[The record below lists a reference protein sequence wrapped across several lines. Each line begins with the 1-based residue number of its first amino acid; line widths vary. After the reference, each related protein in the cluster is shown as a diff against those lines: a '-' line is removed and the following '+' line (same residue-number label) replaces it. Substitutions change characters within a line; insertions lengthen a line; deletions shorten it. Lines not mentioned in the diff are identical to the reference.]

1 MEFKTR
7 YITADE
13 FKQYFGID
21 LQIELPNGDNE
32 SGKVAAYLTR
42 IENRLEAWINANYF
56 YNVTQFWETLN
67 NNQKEQ
73 YKYALLEQA
82 YYVLRM
88 GDISVDSGYDKERG
102 IIAGRSTINELSVAP
117 NAMLHL
123 ENGGFL
129 NTRIVKRGGY
139 YQGGVANSQVVSGGV
154 VGQKGEP
161 GKDGL
166 TPFIGNNGNWWIGG
180 LDTGVKAT
188 GIQGPQGPKGEK
200 GDAGGPPG
208 PQGVKGDKGD
218 NGSGFGNSYGNG
230 VPWALPTA
238 NKTFTYFITMVEN
251 KYIAGD
257 NAEFDGALV
266 KDSYAP
272 SSLCDANFGDKI
284 IVSKG
289 SGDDYKV
296 WQVESDGTVNEYTY
310 TPAQQGDDQLTLSSN
325 YLKAVRIL

>member
-56 YNVTQFWETLN
+56 YNVSQFWETLN

-102 IIAGRSTINELSVAP
+102 VIAGRSTINELSVAP

-139 YQGGVANSQVVSGGV
+139 YQGGVATSQQVGGG

-166 TPFIGNNGNWWIGG
+166 TPFIGDNGNWWIGG
-180 LDTGVKAT
+180 LDTGVKAAGQQ
-188 GIQGPQGPKGEK
+188 GI
-200 GDAGGPPG
+200 PG
-208 PQGVKGDKGD
+208 TNGT
-218 NGSGFGNSYGNG
+218 NGSGFGATWTDGQVFLAVAAGDTEINNYLIVFNG
-230 VPWALPTA
+230 VSAAGQATTEILDTDNQETISLADSIGKILSIHYIGGSPSNVHYYLNGVKIKSYECNDISLTFESA
-238 NKTFTYFITMVEN
+238 NSKLVE
-251 KYIAGD
+251 
-257 NAEFDGALV
+257 
-266 KDSYAP
+266 
-272 SSLCDANFGDKI
+272 
-284 IVSKG
+284 
-289 SGDDYKV
+289 
-296 WQVESDGTVNEYTY
+296 
-310 TPAQQGDDQLTLSSN
+310 
-325 YLKAVRIL
+325 IL

>member
-56 YNVTQFWETLN
+56 YNVTQFWETLT

-139 YQGGVANSQVVSGGV
+139 YQGGVATSAQQVVVGGM
-154 VGQKGEP
+154 GQKGEP

-180 LDTGVKAT
+180 LDTGVKAAGQNGT
-188 GIQGPQGPKGEK
+188 DGI
-200 GDAGGPPG
+200 
-208 PQGVKGDKGD
+208 
-218 NGSGFGNSYGNG
+218 NGSGFGDTWTNGNAFFSTQFGKGNIIQNYLIVFNG
-230 VPWALPTA
+230 VSATGQA
-238 NKTFTYFITMVEN
+238 TTTIADIDNQEDITLTDSIG
-251 KYIAGD
+251 KILSIHYI
-257 NAEFDGALV
+257 
-266 KDSYAP
+266 
-272 SSLCDANFGDKI
+272 
-284 IVSKG
+284 
-289 SGDDYKV
+289 
-296 WQVESDGTVNEYTY
+296 DGT
-310 TPAQQGDDQLTLSSN
+310 PKSN
-325 YLKAVRIL
+325 VHYYLNGVKIKSYECYDVSLIFDSANSKLVEIL

>member
-139 YQGGVANSQVVSGGV
+139 YQGGVANSQVVAGGV

-180 LDTGVKAT
+180 LDTGVKA
-188 GIQGPQGPKGEK
+188 
-200 GDAGGPPG
+200 AGQPG
-208 PQGVKGDKGD
+208 ANGT
-218 NGSGFGNSYGNG
+218 NGSGFGDTFRGNDLFLSIRLDDANVIKNYLIAFDTVSATGQATTYIDDTYMQETISLADSIGKILSIHYIGGSPVSTVHYYLNG
-230 VPWALPTA
+230 VKI
-238 NKTFTYFITMVEN
+238 KTYDCYDISLYFQSGNAKLVE
-251 KYIAGD
+251 
-257 NAEFDGALV
+257 
-266 KDSYAP
+266 
-272 SSLCDANFGDKI
+272 
-284 IVSKG
+284 
-289 SGDDYKV
+289 
-296 WQVESDGTVNEYTY
+296 
-310 TPAQQGDDQLTLSSN
+310 
-325 YLKAVRIL
+325 IL

>member
-32 SGKVAAYLTR
+32 SGKVAAYIAR

-102 IIAGRSTINELSVAP
+102 VVAGRSTINELSVAS
-117 NAMLHL
+117 NSMLHL

-139 YQGGVANSQVVSGGV
+139 YQGGISTSQVVSGGG

-166 TPFIGNNGNWWIGG
+166 TPFIGDNGNWWIGG
-180 LDTGVKAT
+180 LDTGVVVAGQQGIPGINGTNGIGFGAT
-188 GIQGPQGPKGEK
+188 YTNGQIFFEQQDGDGEK
-200 GDAGGPPG
+200 I
-208 PQGVKGDKGD
+208 K
-218 NGSGFGNSYGNG
+218 N
-230 VPWALPTA
+230 
-238 NKTFTYFITMVEN
+238 FIILFN
-251 KYIAGD
+251 KYSGVGQGTL
-257 NAEFDGALV
+257 EFDEAYTNKLV
-266 KDSYAP
+266 EITGGVGKILSIHFWGLGSNDAYFYLNGELIDS
-272 SSLCDANFGDKI
+272 
-284 IVSKG
+284 VSVY
-289 SGDDYKV
+289 DRI
-296 WQVESDGTVNEYTY
+296 E
-310 TPAQQGDDQLTLSSN
+310 LTLNSAN
-325 YLKAVRIL
+325 CKLVEIL

>member
-32 SGKVAAYLTR
+32 SGKVAAYIAR

-56 YNVTQFWETLN
+56 YNVSQFWETLN
-67 NNQKEQ
+67 DNQKEQ

-102 IIAGRSTINELSVAP
+102 VIAGRSTINELSVSP
-117 NAMLHL
+117 NSMLHL

-139 YQGGVANSQVVSGGV
+139 YQGGVSTAQQVVAGGI
-154 VGQKGEP
+154 GQKGEP

-180 LDTGVKAT
+180 LDTGVTAVGQ
-188 GIQGPQGPKGEK
+188 GI
-200 GDAGGPPG
+200 PG
-208 PQGVKGDKGD
+208 TNGTNGI
-218 NGSGFGNSYGNG
+218 NGSGFGDTFINGNG
-230 VPWALPTA
+230 VLYGGVGDGNIIKNYLIVFNGVTA
-238 NKTFTYFITMVEN
+238 TGQANTEIADPDNQEIISLADSIGKILSVH
-251 KYIAGD
+251 YI
-257 NAEFDGALV
+257 
-266 KDSYAP
+266 
-272 SSLCDANFGDKI
+272 
-284 IVSKG
+284 
-289 SGDDYKV
+289 
-296 WQVESDGTVNEYTY
+296 DGTPQSNVHYYLNGVKIKTY
-310 TPAQQGDDQLTLSSN
+310 ECNDISLTFYSANSKL
-325 YLKAVRIL
+325 VEIL

>member
-139 YQGGVANSQVVSGGV
+139 YQGGVAKSQVVVGGV

-166 TPFIGNNGNWWIGG
+166 TPFIGNNGNWWIGV
-180 LDTGVKAT
+180 LDTGVTAT
-188 GIQGPQGPKGEK
+188 GIPGPQGPQGPQGEK
-200 GDAGGPPG
+200 GEQGIQGIPG
-208 PQGVKGDKGD
+208 T
-218 NGSGFGNSYGNG
+218 NGSGFGDTFRNNDEFLYIERTTGNVIKNYLIAFDTVSATGQTTTSIDDTDMQETISLADSIGKILSIHYIDGSPSSTVHYYLNG
-230 VPWALPTA
+230 VKI
-238 NKTFTYFITMVEN
+238 KTYECTDITLYFRGGNSKLVE
-251 KYIAGD
+251 
-257 NAEFDGALV
+257 
-266 KDSYAP
+266 
-272 SSLCDANFGDKI
+272 
-284 IVSKG
+284 
-289 SGDDYKV
+289 
-296 WQVESDGTVNEYTY
+296 
-310 TPAQQGDDQLTLSSN
+310 
-325 YLKAVRIL
+325 IL

>member
-139 YQGGVANSQVVSGGV
+139 YQGGVANSQVVAGG

-166 TPFIGNNGNWWIGG
+166 TPFIGDNGNWWIGG
-180 LDTGVKAT
+180 LDTGVVA
-188 GIQGPQGPKGEK
+188 
-200 GDAGGPPG
+200 AGQPG
-208 PQGVKGDKGD
+208 ANGT
-218 NGSGFGNSYGNG
+218 NGSGFGETFRSNDMFLALNRDDGNVIKNYLIAFDTVSATGQATTYIDDTDTQETISLADSIGKILSIHYIG
-230 VPWALPTA
+230 VP
-238 NKTFTYFITMVEN
+238 
-251 KYIAGD
+251 G
-257 NAEFDGALV
+257 G
-266 KDSYAP
+266 
-272 SSLCDANFGDKI
+272 SSEVHYYLNGDKI
-284 IVSKG
+284 KTYECIDITLYFQSGNSKL
-289 SGDDYKV
+289 
-296 WQVESDGTVNEYTY
+296 VE
-310 TPAQQGDDQLTLSSN
+310 
-325 YLKAVRIL
+325 IL

>member
-139 YQGGVANSQVVSGGV
+139 YQGGVANSQVVAGGG

-166 TPFIGNNGNWWIGG
+166 TPFIGANGNWWIGG
-180 LDTGVKAT
+180 LDTGVKA
-188 GIQGPQGPKGEK
+188 
-200 GDAGGPPG
+200 AGQPSANGT
-208 PQGVKGDKGD
+208 
-218 NGSGFGNSYGNG
+218 NGSGFGETFRNNDMVLALNRDDGNVIKNYLIAFDTVSATGQTTTYINDIDTQETISLADSIGKILSIHYIRGSPLPTVHYYLNG
-230 VPWALPTA
+230 VKI
-238 NKTFTYFITMVEN
+238 KTYDCYDITLYFYSGNSKLVE
-251 KYIAGD
+251 
-257 NAEFDGALV
+257 
-266 KDSYAP
+266 
-272 SSLCDANFGDKI
+272 
-284 IVSKG
+284 
-289 SGDDYKV
+289 
-296 WQVESDGTVNEYTY
+296 
-310 TPAQQGDDQLTLSSN
+310 
-325 YLKAVRIL
+325 IL

>member
-32 SGKVAAYLTR
+32 SGKVAAYLAR

-56 YNVTQFWETLN
+56 YNVTRFWETLN

-139 YQGGVANSQVVSGGV
+139 YQGGVANSQVVAGG

-166 TPFIGNNGNWWIGG
+166 TPFIGDNGNWWIGG
-180 LDTGVKAT
+180 LDTGVKAAGQQ
-188 GIQGPQGPKGEK
+188 GI
-200 GDAGGPPG
+200 PG
-208 PQGVKGDKGD
+208 T
-218 NGSGFGNSYGNG
+218 NGSGFGDTFRNNDEFLIIRDPNVDVIKNYLIAFDTVSSTGQTTTYIEDRDTQETISLDDSIGKILSIHHIGGSPSTVHYYLNG
-230 VPWALPTA
+230 V
-238 NKTFTYFITMVEN
+238 KIETYNCYDIT
-251 KYIAGD
+251 
-257 NAEFDGALV
+257 
-266 KDSYAP
+266 
-272 SSLCDANFGDKI
+272 
-284 IVSKG
+284 
-289 SGDDYKV
+289 
-296 WQVESDGTVNEYTY
+296 
-310 TPAQQGDDQLTLSSN
+310 LTLYSGNSK
-325 YLKAVRIL
+325 LVEVL

>member
-139 YQGGVANSQVVSGGV
+139 YQGGVANSQVVSGGG

-180 LDTGVKAT
+180 LDTGVKAA
-188 GIQGPQGPKGEK
+188 GI
-200 GDAGGPPG
+200 PG
-208 PQGVKGDKGD
+208 TNGI
-218 NGSGFGNSYGNG
+218 NGSGFGETFRSNDIVLDLSPGDGNVIKNYLIAFDFVSATGQTAPYIFDTVKQETILLADSIGKILSIHYIGG
-230 VPWALPTA
+230 VSASEVHYYL
-238 NKTFTYFITMVEN
+238 N
-251 KYIAGD
+251 
-257 NAEFDGALV
+257 
-266 KDSYAP
+266 
-272 SSLCDANFGDKI
+272 GDKI
-284 IVSKG
+284 K
-289 SGDDYKV
+289 
-296 WQVESDGTVNEYTY
+296 TY
-310 TPAQQGDDQLTLSSN
+310 ECYDITLYFRSSN
-325 YLKAVRIL
+325 SKLVEIL

>member
-32 SGKVAAYLTR
+32 SGKVAAYIAR

-56 YNVTQFWETLN
+56 YNVSQFWETLN

-102 IIAGRSTINELSVAP
+102 VIAGRSTINELSVSP
-117 NAMLHL
+117 NSMLHL

-139 YQGGVANSQVVSGGV
+139 YTGGVATSQVVNSV

-166 TPFIGNNGNWWIGG
+166 TPFIGDNGHWWIGG
-180 LDTGVKAT
+180 LDTGVTAVGQ
-188 GIQGPQGPKGEK
+188 GI
-200 GDAGGPPG
+200 PG
-208 PQGVKGDKGD
+208 TDGTDGL
-218 NGSGFGNSYGNG
+218 NGSGFGQTFRDGQGFLFLDSVETLIKNYLIVFDTVSATGQDPTYIVDNDQQETITLSDSIGKVLSIHRIAGSPSNVHYFLNG
-230 VPWALPTA
+230 VKIKSYECYDISLTFLSA
-238 NKTFTYFITMVEN
+238 NSKLVE
-251 KYIAGD
+251 
-257 NAEFDGALV
+257 
-266 KDSYAP
+266 
-272 SSLCDANFGDKI
+272 
-284 IVSKG
+284 
-289 SGDDYKV
+289 
-296 WQVESDGTVNEYTY
+296 
-310 TPAQQGDDQLTLSSN
+310 
-325 YLKAVRIL
+325 IL

>member
-139 YQGGVANSQVVSGGV
+139 YQGGVANSQVVGGG

-180 LDTGVKAT
+180 LDTGVKAA
-188 GIQGPQGPKGEK
+188 GPQGPQGPQGPKGEK
-200 GDAGGPPG
+200 GEQGIQGIPG
-208 PQGVKGDKGD
+208 T
-218 NGSGFGNSYGNG
+218 NGSGFGDTFRNNDMFLALSQGDGNVITNYLIAFDTVSATGQTTTYIDDTDTQETISLADSIGKILSIHYIDGSPMSEVHYYLNG
-230 VPWALPTA
+230 VKI
-238 NKTFTYFITMVEN
+238 KTYECTDITLYFRSGNSKLVE
-251 KYIAGD
+251 
-257 NAEFDGALV
+257 
-266 KDSYAP
+266 
-272 SSLCDANFGDKI
+272 
-284 IVSKG
+284 
-289 SGDDYKV
+289 
-296 WQVESDGTVNEYTY
+296 
-310 TPAQQGDDQLTLSSN
+310 
-325 YLKAVRIL
+325 IL

>member
-139 YQGGVANSQVVSGGV
+139 YQGGVANSQVVAGGG

-180 LDTGVKAT
+180 LDTGVT
-188 GIQGPQGPKGEK
+188 LP
-200 GDAGGPPG
+200 
-208 PQGVKGDKGD
+208 VK
-218 NGSGFGNSYGNG
+218 
-230 VPWALPTA
+230 
-238 NKTFTYFITMVEN
+238 
-251 KYIAGD
+251 
-257 NAEFDGALV
+257 
-266 KDSYAP
+266 
-272 SSLCDANFGDKI
+272 
-284 IVSKG
+284 
-289 SGDDYKV
+289 KV
-296 WQVESDGTVNEYTY
+296 TRT
-310 TPAQQGDDQLTLSSN
+310 T
-325 YLKAVRIL
+325 R

>member
-102 IIAGRSTINELSVAP
+102 VVAGRSTINELSVAP

-139 YQGGVANSQVVSGGV
+139 YQGGVAKSQVVAGGV

-180 LDTGVKAT
+180 LDTGVKAAGQPGAN
-188 GIQGPQGPKGEK
+188 GI
-200 GDAGGPPG
+200 
-208 PQGVKGDKGD
+208 
-218 NGSGFGNSYGNG
+218 NGSGFGDSYGNG
-230 VPWALPTA
+230 VPWALPMA
-238 NKTFTYFITMVEN
+238 NKTFTYYITAVEN
-251 KYIAGD
+251 KYVKMIDRLEG
-257 NAEFDGALV
+257 NV
-266 KDSYAP
+266 MKDSYTP
-272 SSLCDANFGDKI
+272 SIFTAVYVGDTVF
-284 IVSKG
+284 VSKG
-289 SGDDYKV
+289 GDNTYRVILLKR
-296 WQVESDGTVNEYTY
+296 DGTVNEYTY
-310 TPAQQGDDQLTLSSN
+310 EPATIGGDQLALSSE
-325 YLKAVRIL
+325 YVKAVRIL

>member
-67 NNQKEQ
+67 NYQKEQ

-139 YQGGVANSQVVSGGV
+139 YQGGVANSQVVGGG

-180 LDTGVKAT
+180 LDTGVKAAGQQ
-188 GIQGPQGPKGEK
+188 GI
-200 GDAGGPPG
+200 PG
-208 PQGVKGDKGD
+208 TNGI
-218 NGSGFGNSYGNG
+218 NGSGFGETFRSNDGFLALNFHDDGNVIKNYLIAFDTVSATG
-230 VPWALPTA
+230 QAT
-238 NKTFTYFITMVEN
+238 TYIDDIDAQETISLDDSIG
-251 KYIAGD
+251 KILSIHYIGGSTPGKVHYYL
-257 NAEFDGALV
+257 N
-266 KDSYAP
+266 
-272 SSLCDANFGDKI
+272 GDKI
-284 IVSKG
+284 KTYDCYDITLYFYSGNSKL
-289 SGDDYKV
+289 
-296 WQVESDGTVNEYTY
+296 VE
-310 TPAQQGDDQLTLSSN
+310 
-325 YLKAVRIL
+325 IL

>member
-139 YQGGVANSQVVSGGV
+139 YQGGVANSQVVAGGV

-180 LDTGVKAT
+180 LDTGVKA
-188 GIQGPQGPKGEK
+188 
-200 GDAGGPPG
+200 AGQPG
-208 PQGVKGDKGD
+208 ANGT
-218 NGSGFGNSYGNG
+218 NGSGFGDTFRSNDMFLALNRDDGNVIKNYLIAFDTVSATGQATTYIDDTYMQETISLADSIGKILSIHYIVGSPSSTVHYYLNG
-230 VPWALPTA
+230 VKI
-238 NKTFTYFITMVEN
+238 KTYDCYDISLYFQSGNAKLVE
-251 KYIAGD
+251 
-257 NAEFDGALV
+257 
-266 KDSYAP
+266 
-272 SSLCDANFGDKI
+272 
-284 IVSKG
+284 
-289 SGDDYKV
+289 
-296 WQVESDGTVNEYTY
+296 
-310 TPAQQGDDQLTLSSN
+310 
-325 YLKAVRIL
+325 IL

>member
-56 YNVTQFWETLN
+56 YNVTQFWETLT

-139 YQGGVANSQVVSGGV
+139 YQGGVATAQQIVVGGM
-154 VGQKGEP
+154 GQKGEP

-166 TPFIGNNGNWWIGG
+166 TPLIGNNGNWWIGG
-180 LDTGVKAT
+180 LDTGVKAAGQQ
-188 GIQGPQGPKGEK
+188 GIPGVKGVK
-200 GDAGGPPG
+200 GD
-208 PQGVKGDKGD
+208 KGDKGD
-218 NGSGFGNSYGNG
+218 NGSGFGDTWTNGNEFFFTRFGEGNIIQNYLIVFNG
-230 VPWALPTA
+230 VSATGQATTTISDIDNQENITLTDSIGKILSIHYIGGVSA
-238 NKTFTYFITMVEN
+238 SNVHYYLNGVKIKSYECYDDISLYFESGNSKLVE
-251 KYIAGD
+251 
-257 NAEFDGALV
+257 
-266 KDSYAP
+266 
-272 SSLCDANFGDKI
+272 
-284 IVSKG
+284 
-289 SGDDYKV
+289 
-296 WQVESDGTVNEYTY
+296 
-310 TPAQQGDDQLTLSSN
+310 
-325 YLKAVRIL
+325 IL

>member
-139 YQGGVANSQVVSGGV
+139 YQGGVANSQVVAGGV

-180 LDTGVKAT
+180 LDTGVTAT
-188 GIQGPQGPKGEK
+188 GIQGPQGEQGIQGIQGIQGE
-200 GDAGGPPG
+200 
-208 PQGVKGDKGD
+208 KGD
-218 NGSGFGNSYGNG
+218 NGSGFGETFRVNDVVLDLTPGDANVIKNYLIAFDTVSATGQTTPSIFDTVAQETILLADSIGKILSIHYIDGSSSAEVHYYLNG
-230 VPWALPTA
+230 VKI
-238 NKTFTYFITMVEN
+238 KTYECGNLILYFSSWNSKLVE
-251 KYIAGD
+251 
-257 NAEFDGALV
+257 
-266 KDSYAP
+266 
-272 SSLCDANFGDKI
+272 
-284 IVSKG
+284 
-289 SGDDYKV
+289 
-296 WQVESDGTVNEYTY
+296 
-310 TPAQQGDDQLTLSSN
+310 
-325 YLKAVRIL
+325 IL

>member
-139 YQGGVANSQVVSGGV
+139 YQGGVANSQVVAGGG

-166 TPFIGNNGNWWIGG
+166 TPFIGNNGNWWIGV
-180 LDTGVKAT
+180 LDTGVTAT
-188 GIQGPQGPKGEK
+188 GPQGPQGPQGE
-200 GDAGGPPG
+200 
-208 PQGVKGDKGD
+208 QG
-218 NGSGFGNSYGNG
+218 
-230 VPWALPTA
+230 T
-238 NKTFTYFITMVEN
+238 
-251 KYIAGD
+251 
-257 NAEFDGALV
+257 
-266 KDSYAP
+266 
-272 SSLCDANFGDKI
+272 
-284 IVSKG
+284 
-289 SGDDYKV
+289 
-296 WQVESDGTVNEYTY
+296 
-310 TPAQQGDDQLTLSSN
+310 
-325 YLKAVRIL
+325 R

>member
-102 IIAGRSTINELSVAP
+102 ILADRSTINELSVAP

-139 YQGGVANSQVVSGGV
+139 YQGGVANSQVVAGGG

-166 TPFIGNNGNWWIGG
+166 TPFIGANGNWWIGG
-180 LDTGVKAT
+180 LDTGVKAA
-188 GIQGPQGPKGEK
+188 GI
-200 GDAGGPPG
+200 PG
-208 PQGVKGDKGD
+208 TNGI
-218 NGSGFGNSYGNG
+218 NGSGFGETFRGNDRVLYLSPSDGNVIKNYLIAFDTVSATGQATTYIDDTDMQETISLADSIGKILSIHYIGGSPSSTVHYYLNG
-230 VPWALPTA
+230 V
-238 NKTFTYFITMVEN
+238 KIETYECIDITLILQSGNSKLVE
-251 KYIAGD
+251 
-257 NAEFDGALV
+257 
-266 KDSYAP
+266 
-272 SSLCDANFGDKI
+272 
-284 IVSKG
+284 
-289 SGDDYKV
+289 
-296 WQVESDGTVNEYTY
+296 
-310 TPAQQGDDQLTLSSN
+310 
-325 YLKAVRIL
+325 IL

>member
-139 YQGGVANSQVVSGGV
+139 YQGVVANSQVVAGGV

-180 LDTGVKAT
+180 LDTGVKA
-188 GIQGPQGPKGEK
+188 
-200 GDAGGPPG
+200 AGQPG
-208 PQGVKGDKGD
+208 ANGT
-218 NGSGFGNSYGNG
+218 NGSGFGDTFRGNDMFLALSRDDGNVIKNYLIAFDTVSATGQATTYIDDTYMQETISLADSIGKILSIHYIVGSPSSTVHYYLNG
-230 VPWALPTA
+230 VKI
-238 NKTFTYFITMVEN
+238 KTYDCYDISLYFRSGNAKLVE
-251 KYIAGD
+251 
-257 NAEFDGALV
+257 
-266 KDSYAP
+266 
-272 SSLCDANFGDKI
+272 
-284 IVSKG
+284 
-289 SGDDYKV
+289 
-296 WQVESDGTVNEYTY
+296 
-310 TPAQQGDDQLTLSSN
+310 
-325 YLKAVRIL
+325 IL

>member
-139 YQGGVANSQVVSGGV
+139 YQGGVANSQVVAGGV

-180 LDTGVKAT
+180 LDTGVKA
-188 GIQGPQGPKGEK
+188 
-200 GDAGGPPG
+200 AGQPG
-208 PQGVKGDKGD
+208 ANGT
-218 NGSGFGNSYGNG
+218 NGSGFGDTFRSNDMFLALNRDDGNVIKNYLIAFDTVSATGQATTYIDDTYMQETISLADSIGKILSIHYIGGSPVSTVHYYLNG
-230 VPWALPTA
+230 VKI
-238 NKTFTYFITMVEN
+238 KTYDCYDISLYFQSGNAKLVE
-251 KYIAGD
+251 
-257 NAEFDGALV
+257 
-266 KDSYAP
+266 
-272 SSLCDANFGDKI
+272 
-284 IVSKG
+284 
-289 SGDDYKV
+289 
-296 WQVESDGTVNEYTY
+296 
-310 TPAQQGDDQLTLSSN
+310 
-325 YLKAVRIL
+325 IL

>member
-139 YQGGVANSQVVSGGV
+139 YQGGVANSQVVGGGG

-166 TPFIGNNGNWWIGG
+166 TPFIGDNGNWWIGG
-180 LDTGVKAT
+180 LDTGVKAAGQQ
-188 GIQGPQGPKGEK
+188 GI
-200 GDAGGPPG
+200 PG
-208 PQGVKGDKGD
+208 TNGT
-218 NGSGFGNSYGNG
+218 NGSGFGETFRSNDMFLALNQGDGDVIANYLIAFDTVSATGQATTHIDDVDTQEAISLADSIGKILSIHYIDGSPSSTVHYYLNG
-230 VPWALPTA
+230 VKI
-238 NKTFTYFITMVEN
+238 KTYECYDITLRFSSGNSKLVE
-251 KYIAGD
+251 
-257 NAEFDGALV
+257 
-266 KDSYAP
+266 
-272 SSLCDANFGDKI
+272 
-284 IVSKG
+284 
-289 SGDDYKV
+289 
-296 WQVESDGTVNEYTY
+296 
-310 TPAQQGDDQLTLSSN
+310 
-325 YLKAVRIL
+325 IL

>member
-139 YQGGVANSQVVSGGV
+139 YQGGVANSQVVSGGG

-180 LDTGVKAT
+180 LDTGVKAAGQQ
-188 GIQGPQGPKGEK
+188 GI
-200 GDAGGPPG
+200 PG
-208 PQGVKGDKGD
+208 TNGI
-218 NGSGFGNSYGNG
+218 NGSGFGDTFRNNDSFLRITDANANVIKNYLIAFDTVSATGQATTYIDDIDTQKTISLADSIGKILSIHYSGGSPVSTVHYYLNG
-230 VPWALPTA
+230 V
-238 NKTFTYFITMVEN
+238 NIKTYDCYDITLCFKTWNSKFVE
-251 KYIAGD
+251 
-257 NAEFDGALV
+257 
-266 KDSYAP
+266 
-272 SSLCDANFGDKI
+272 
-284 IVSKG
+284 
-289 SGDDYKV
+289 
-296 WQVESDGTVNEYTY
+296 
-310 TPAQQGDDQLTLSSN
+310 
-325 YLKAVRIL
+325 IL

>member
-56 YNVTQFWETLN
+56 YNVTQFWETLT

-139 YQGGVANSQVVSGGV
+139 YQGGVATAQQVVVGGM
-154 VGQKGEP
+154 GQKGEP

-166 TPFIGNNGNWWIGG
+166 TPLIGNNGNWWIGG
-180 LDTGVKAT
+180 LDTGVKAAGQQ
-188 GIQGPQGPKGEK
+188 GIPGVKGEK
-200 GDAGGPPG
+200 GD
-208 PQGVKGDKGD
+208 KGDKGD
-218 NGSGFGNSYGNG
+218 NGSGFGATWTDGDEFLRIPLANVNIIKNYLIVFNG
-230 VPWALPTA
+230 VSATGQSTTYIDDIDMREIITLTDSIGKILSIHYIGGVSTSNVHYYLNGVEIKTYELQDDLDLLFVSA
-238 NKTFTYFITMVEN
+238 NSKLVE
-251 KYIAGD
+251 
-257 NAEFDGALV
+257 
-266 KDSYAP
+266 
-272 SSLCDANFGDKI
+272 
-284 IVSKG
+284 
-289 SGDDYKV
+289 
-296 WQVESDGTVNEYTY
+296 
-310 TPAQQGDDQLTLSSN
+310 
-325 YLKAVRIL
+325 IL

>member
-32 SGKVAAYLTR
+32 SGKVAAYIAR

-56 YNVTQFWETLN
+56 YNVTRFWETLN

-129 NTRIVKRGGY
+129 NTRIVKRGG
-139 YQGGVANSQVVSGGV
+139 
-154 VGQKGEP
+154 
-161 GKDGL
+161 
-166 TPFIGNNGNWWIGG
+166 
-180 LDTGVKAT
+180 
-188 GIQGPQGPKGEK
+188 
-200 GDAGGPPG
+200 
-208 PQGVKGDKGD
+208 
-218 NGSGFGNSYGNG
+218 
-230 VPWALPTA
+230 
-238 NKTFTYFITMVEN
+238 
-251 KYIAGD
+251 
-257 NAEFDGALV
+257 
-266 KDSYAP
+266 
-272 SSLCDANFGDKI
+272 
-284 IVSKG
+284 
-289 SGDDYKV
+289 
-296 WQVESDGTVNEYTY
+296 
-310 TPAQQGDDQLTLSSN
+310 
-325 YLKAVRIL
+325 

>member
-32 SGKVAAYLTR
+32 RGKVAAYLTR

-56 YNVTQFWETLN
+56 YNITQFWETLN

-102 IIAGRSTINELSVAP
+102 VIAGRSTINELSVAP

-139 YQGGVANSQVVSGGV
+139 YQGGVATAQQIVGGGM
-154 VGQKGEP
+154 GQKGEP

-166 TPFIGNNGNWWIGG
+166 TPFIGDNGNWWIGV
-180 LDTGVKAT
+180 LDTGVKA
-188 GIQGPQGPKGEK
+188 
-200 GDAGGPPG
+200 AGQPG
-208 PQGVKGDKGD
+208 VDGT
-218 NGSGFGNSYGNG
+218 NGSGFGETFRKNDEFLFIRVDPNVDVLKNYLIAFDTVSATGQTTTYIDDIDMQETISLADSIGKILSIHYIDGAPKSNVHYYLNG
-230 VPWALPTA
+230 VKI
-238 NKTFTYFITMVEN
+238 KTYDCYDISLIFQSGNSKLVE
-251 KYIAGD
+251 
-257 NAEFDGALV
+257 
-266 KDSYAP
+266 
-272 SSLCDANFGDKI
+272 
-284 IVSKG
+284 
-289 SGDDYKV
+289 
-296 WQVESDGTVNEYTY
+296 
-310 TPAQQGDDQLTLSSN
+310 
-325 YLKAVRIL
+325 IL

>member
-102 IIAGRSTINELSVAP
+102 ILADRSTINELSVAP

-139 YQGGVANSQVVSGGV
+139 YQGGVANSQVAGGG

-166 TPFIGNNGNWWIGG
+166 TPFIGANGNWWIGG
-180 LDTGVKAT
+180 LDTGVKAA
-188 GIQGPQGPKGEK
+188 GI
-200 GDAGGPPG
+200 PG
-208 PQGVKGDKGD
+208 TNGI
-218 NGSGFGNSYGNG
+218 NGSGFGETFRNNDMVLYLSPGDGNVIKNYLIAFDTVSATGQATTYIDDTDMQETISLADSIGKILSIHYIGGSPSSTVHYYLNG
-230 VPWALPTA
+230 VKI
-238 NKTFTYFITMVEN
+238 KTYDCYNLILYFNSWNSKLVE
-251 KYIAGD
+251 
-257 NAEFDGALV
+257 
-266 KDSYAP
+266 
-272 SSLCDANFGDKI
+272 
-284 IVSKG
+284 
-289 SGDDYKV
+289 
-296 WQVESDGTVNEYTY
+296 
-310 TPAQQGDDQLTLSSN
+310 
-325 YLKAVRIL
+325 IL